1 MVVADT
7 ALQARDAA
15 ELISVTWDGLPAVTD
30 MDEALRPG
38 APLVFAGA
46 PGNVAYDTHIGDKQ
60 KTDEAFAGAAHT
72 VRIRIVNSRV
82 VANYMEPRSAVGE
95 YDAAT
100 GRFTLNLGS
109 QGVHG
114 IRDILAGS
122 ILKVAPESIR
132 VVTQDVGG
140 GFGTKAVMYREYPLV
155 LEAARRLGR
164 SVGWLADRSE
174 HFVGDAQG
182 RDNVTTAEMA
192 LDGEGRFLAL
202 RVDILGNLGAY
213 LSMFAP
219 YIPWLGASMATGC
232 YHIDALHAR
241 VRGIYTHT
249 VPVDAYRGAGR
260 PEAAYVLE
268 RLVDACARK
277 LGADA

>member
-1 MVVADT
+1 M
-7 ALQARDAA
+7 
-15 ELISVTWDGLPAVTD
+15 
-30 MDEALRPG
+30 
-38 APLVFAGA
+38 
-46 PGNVAYDTHIGDKQ
+46 
-60 KTDEAFAGAAHT
+60 
-72 VRIRIVNSRV
+72 
-82 VANYMEPRSAVGE
+82 
-95 YDAAT
+95 
-100 GRFTLNLGS
+100 
-109 QGVHG
+109 
-114 IRDILAGS
+114 
-122 ILKVAPESIR
+122 LKVPPESIR

-155 LEAARRLGR
+155 LEAAKRLGR

-182 RDNVTTAEMA
+182 RDNLTTAEMA
-192 LDGEGRFLAL
+192 LDANGRFLAL

-213 LSMFAP
+213 LSLFAP
-219 YIPWLGASMATGC
+219 YIPWLGASMATGS

-277 LGADA
+277 LGLRQKKFAPAISSSLSRCPTTPTPIAITTSAISKARCGRA